1 MNVLIAIDSFKGSLS
16 SLQAGNAVRE
26 AILRLDHRADITVKP
41 LADGGEGTVE
51 ALAQGAN
58 GEMIELTV
66 TSPLLTPV
74 AARYCILK
82 DTNTAVIEMAAAAG
96 ITLVSAENRNPLET
110 TTFGVGQLIK
120 DAVERGCRNFIIGI
134 GGSAT
139 NDGGT
144 GMLAALG
151 FDFLDQSGNPIPLG
165 AKGLQL
171 LHCIKTDNVL
181 PALKEC
187 RFQVACDVTNP
198 LCGEMGCSAVF
209 GPQKGA
215 TPEMIAAMDRW
226 LEKYAELSKTVS
238 GKADKYA
245 AGAGAAGGLGFAF
258 LSFTNAVLKSGIQI
272 ILEEINLEAAI
283 KNADI
288 VVTGEGRLDS
298 QTVMGKAPIGVAKL
312 AKKYGKKVIA
322 FSGCVTEDAEICNE
336 HGIDAF
342 FPVLRGVTS
351 LEEALD
357 PANAYRNLKAAAYQ
371 VFRLLI

>member
-16 SLQAGNAVRE
+16 SLQAGTAVRE

-66 TSPLLTPV
+66 TGPLLTPV
-74 AARYCILK
+74 IAKYCILK

-110 TTFGVGQLIK
+110 TTFGVGQLLK

-151 FDFLDQSGNPIPLG
+151 FDFLDQVGNPIPLG

-226 LEKYAELSKTVS
+226 LEKYAELAKTVS

>member
-16 SLQAGNAVRE
+16 SLQAGTAVRE

-342 FPVLRGVTS
+342 FPVLRGVTT

>member
-1 MNVLIAIDSFKGSLS
+1 
-16 SLQAGNAVRE
+16 
-26 AILRLDHRADITVKP
+26 LDHRADITVKP

-51 ALAQGAN
+51 ALAQGVN
-58 GEMIELTV
+58 GEMIELAV
-66 TSPLLTPV
+66 TGPLLTPV
-74 AARYCILK
+74 IAKYCILK

-171 LHCIKTDNVL
+171 LRCIKTDNVL

-187 RFQVACDVTNP
+187 RFQIACDVTNP
-198 LCGEMGCSAVF
+198 LCGETGCSAVF

-215 TPEMIAAMDRW
+215 SPEMIAAMDHW
-226 LEKYAELSKTVS
+226 LEKYAALAKTVS

-272 ILEEINLEAAI
+272 ILDEIGLEAAI
-283 KNADI
+283 KDADI

-342 FPVLRGVTS
+342 FPVVREVTS

-357 PANAYRNLKAAAYQ
+357 PANAYRNLSATAYQ